1 MSPRKL
7 FQKKESLK
15 ASQSSQNN
23 FKSFK
28 AKNGLQ
34 NLKDL
39 QKRIEIMNSKG
50 VTPVGANV
58 PLPSTSNF
66 LIGATVPLMG
76 GLVSDRVGQ

>member
-1 MSPRKL
+1 M

-15 ASQSSQNN
+15 ASQSSQNNN

-66 LIGATVPLMG
+66 LIGATMPLMG
-76 GLVSDRVGQ
+76 GLVSDRIGQ